1 MVYPEMFV
9 TVSSER
15 DFVVSL
21 ERDVTVSLE
30 DVLVS
35 LEEDDMYCG

>member
-1 MVYPEMFV
+1 MFV